1 MEHVVRAED
10 AGKRLRDVLRRG
22 MGVSYSAMKSAKW
35 DGRITVD
42 GIPTSVDAILREG
55 QLVAIRFQEQTP
67 AYAVRPYDLPLTIV
81 YQDEHFLVIDK
92 PAPLACQTS
101 ANHPDDALENA
112 LFSHLNCPADFIFR
126 PVNRLDKGTSGLM
139 LAARNPHSQHL
150 LQRNLH
156 TDSFR
161 RIYLAIVEGRL
172 PQKSGVIRAPIGKED
187 AASIQRIVTPGGKM
201 STTHYEVLQESSRRS
216 LVRLELETGRTHQIR
231 VHMAHMGCPVT
242 GDFLYGTE
250 LPELPGR
257 FALHSHE
264 IRLVHPVTGEAHI
277 FTSALPDALLRL
289 LD

>member
-10 AGKRLRDVLRRG
+10 AGRRLRDILRRV

-42 GIPTSVDAILREG
+42 GIPTPVDAVLREG
-55 QLVAIRFQEQTP
+55 QIVAFHLKPPAP
-67 AYAVRPYDLPLTIV
+67 AYAVRPYDLPLTIA
-81 YQDEHFLVIDK
+81 YQDEHFLIIDK
-92 PAPLACQTS
+92 PAPLACQSS

-112 LFSHLNCPADFIFR
+112 LFAHMGCPADFIFR

-139 LAARNPHSQHL
+139 IAALNAHSQHL

-156 TDSFR
+156 TGSFR
-161 RIYLAIVEGRL
+161 RIYLAVVEGHL
-172 PQKSGVIRAPIGKED
+172 PQKSGVIAAPIDKED
-187 AASIQRIVTPGGKM
+187 AASIRRVVSPAGKM

-231 VHMAHMGCPVT
+231 VHMAHTGCPVA
-242 GDFLYGTE
+242 GDFLYGSE

>member
-1 MEHVVRAED
+1 MDHMVRAED
-10 AGKRLRDVLRRG
+10 AGRRLRDILRQE

-42 GIPTSVDAILREG
+42 GIPTPVDAILHAG
-55 QLVAIRFQEQTP
+55 QTVSFHPKSPAP
-67 AYAVRPYDLPLTIV
+67 AYAVQPYSLPLSIP

-92 PAPLACQTS
+92 PAPLACQSS

-112 LFSHLNCPADFIFR
+112 LFAHMGCPHDFVFR

-139 LAARNPHSQHL
+139 IAALNAHSQHR
-150 LQRNLH
+150 LQRVLH
-156 TDSFR
+156 TDGFR
-161 RIYLAIVEGRL
+161 RIYLAVVEGHL
-172 PQKSGVIRAPIGKED
+172 PEKVGVIAAPIGKED
-187 AASIQRIVTPGGKM
+187 AASIRRIVTTSGKM
-201 STTHYEVLQESSRRS
+201 STTHYEVLQESSLRS

-231 VHMAHMGCPVT
+231 VHVAHMGCPVA
-242 GDFLYGTE
+242 GDFLYGSE

-264 IRLVHPVTGEAHI
+264 IRLVHPLTGEAHI